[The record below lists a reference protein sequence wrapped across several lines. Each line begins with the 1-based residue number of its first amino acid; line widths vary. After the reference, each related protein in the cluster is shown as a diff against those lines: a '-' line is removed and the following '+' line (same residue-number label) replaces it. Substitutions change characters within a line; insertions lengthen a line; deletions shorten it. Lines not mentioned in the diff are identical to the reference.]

1 MNDGISVVLHTLKS
15 FISEEICDKTLL
27 EKIRKTSY
35 DKYDRMISMLNS
47 QTGIH
52 DVENSYSLFSIPCV
66 GGDVVTHVT
75 NIYSKIGNMFTTT
88 VQSDGINIYLHTLT
102 IESMMMYLINN
113 NKNRYVFIP
122 ATLGTEFKEGG
133 HVALLVFDIKNFEVF
148 FLDPNGKTTY
158 FDSVHKFISSDNF
171 ISIDTNERLD
181 RLMNTYI
188 DSFNL
193 EWGLNYKFISS
204 REWNPAGYVLNRTFS
219 SSDIGTGHCVISIIM
234 LTHLLALTGDTIK
247 KIYEMIASM
256 SDTET
261 LYVINC
267 YTAHMI
273 SLMS

>member
-1 MNDGISVVLHTLKS
+1 MDDGISVVLHTLKS

-27 EKIRKTSY
+27 QKMRTITY
-35 DKYDRMISMLNS
+35 DKYDRIISMLNS

-52 DVENSYSLFSIPCV
+52 DVANSYSLFSVPCI
-66 GGDVVTHVT
+66 GGDAAHVMD
-75 NIYSKIGNMFTTT
+75 IYTDIGNMFTTT

-102 IESMMMYLINN
+102 TESMMMYLVNN
-113 NKNRYVFIP
+113 NKKNRYVFIP
-122 ATLGTEFKEGG
+122 ATFGTEFKEGG

-148 FLDPNGKTTY
+148 FLDPNGRTTY
-158 FDSVHKFISSDNF
+158 FNNVHKFVTSEKSTL
-171 ISIDTNERLD
+171 IDTNERLD
-181 RLMNTYI
+181 KLMNVYI
-188 DSFNL
+188 NSFNL
-193 EWGLNYKFISS
+193 EWNLNYKFISS
-204 REWNPAGYVLNRTFS
+204 REWNPEDYVLNRTFS

-247 KIYEMIASM
+247 KIYGMLASM

-273 SLMS
+273 KLMS